1 MMMLLLMLNTFLTI
15 VFWRAALA
23 AFEQDANQLG
33 WVLIFFSAF
42 NFASLMAEII

>member
-1 MMMLLLMLNTFLTI
+1 MMMLLLMLNMFLTI
-15 VFWRAALA
+15 VLWRMAHV
-23 AFEQDANQLG
+23 AFEEDANHIG